1 MFIAL
6 TSAFELF
13 SLISFAFPLKLLSFK
28 LLLLILLFELLLAL
42 LIKSEMI
49 FSTVKRNAINWN
61 VLEDPSETP
70 KRRISKCIIIK
81 DDNQVLYS
89 STYGSWTI
97 IQYLNLDLHSLT
109 SRGTISWVAPCSWL
123 GLAFYHS
130 QYSEHQSTRRFR
142 DVHYLVEKI
151 FAEMDKNSTA
161 YWRYLERLFLKVY
174 LGSPELLYKDCLE
187 IAFSFFFCF
196 DFLFLTTPNLFWRK
210 RKMTFNFL
218 SHNIDL

>member
-70 KRRISKCIIIK
+70 KRKISNVHY
-81 DDNQVLYS
+81 NQGWQSDMKNLYS
-89 STYGSWTI
+89 SIYGSSTI
-97 IQYLNLDLHSLT
+97 IEYLNLDLHSLT
-109 SRGTISWVAPCSWL
+109 SRGTISWVAQCSWL
-123 GLAFYHS
+123 ALAFYHS
-130 QYSEHQSTRRFR
+130 QYFEHQSTPHFR
-142 DVHYLVEKI
+142 DVYYLIETF
-151 FAEMDKNSTA
+151 FAEMDRNSTA
-161 YWRYLERLFLKVY
+161 YWRYL
-174 LGSPELLYKDCLE
+174 G
-187 IAFSFFFCF
+187 
-196 DFLFLTTPNLFWRK
+196 
-210 RKMTFNFL
+210 
-218 SHNIDL
+218 